1 MAPWALRGSS
11 AIGDTRVPSIAES
24 SGGQE
29 CQGKVEGRGL
39 GEACY
44 RTAPATPGLLIIIS
58 PFFCSVIC
66 SSNSDCKNM
75 PGKQTCKEQVDG
87 GGKTCKAPSSCRA
100 QCDDDEY
107 CAADNTC
114 LVRSRDEC
122 GNSEDCELLYTN
134 KTLCMGKI
142 KEQSCILPSEK
153 PRGTTCTDE
162 QLWSKSDGC
171 LSPG

>member
-1 MAPWALRGSS
+1 
-11 AIGDTRVPSIAES
+11 
-24 SGGQE
+24 
-29 CQGKVEGRGL
+29 
-39 GEACY
+39 
-44 RTAPATPGLLIIIS
+44 
-58 PFFCSVIC
+58 
-66 SSNSDCKNM
+66 M

-171 LSPG
+171 LSPGELKILRKITINFIFRYLCVQRGLHRIQEPPNL